1 MGRRPILATFAAALV
16 AALLLLPGA
25 VVAQSPAP
33 ANTPEDA
40 VTAYLAA
47 VASNDVDAILE
58 ATAVDEM
65 VAGFDFAA
73 SAERLGALNLAFS
86 LAPTEYPMF
95 GEMNRYQQAAQ
106 ILAQV
111 RNLTY
116 GLLSDESV
124 DGRVIVA
131 DVAQIAAFV
140 AAVDPSRLAGLKVLD
155 VRLPEPEAASDE
167 RFVETFARI
176 AATYGADEMTERLAL
191 IELDGETWGVG
202 FTLIRYGDTWL
213 VSSQQSVLGN
223 TTAFGTAEPMT
234 RAEYD
239 DRTS

>member
-1 MGRRPILATFAAALV
+1 MGRRHILPTLAAALIGLV
-16 AALLLLPGA
+16 LLPG
-25 VVAQSPAP
+25 VVSAQSQAP
-33 ANTPEDA
+33 ASTPEAA
-40 VTAYLAA
+40 VRTYLAA
-47 VASNDVDAILE
+47 VAANDVDAILA
-58 ATAVDEM
+58 ATAVEEM
-65 VAGFDFAA
+65 AADFDFAA
-73 SAERLGALNLAFS
+73 SAERIRSLNLAFS

-95 GEMNRYQQAAQ
+95 GDMNRYQQAAQ

-116 GLLSDESV
+116 GLLSDETV
-124 DGRVIVA
+124 DGRVILA
-131 DVAQIAAFV
+131 DEAQIAAFV
-140 AAVDPSRLAGLKVLD
+140 ASVDPRRLAGLTVLD
-155 VRLPEPEAASDE
+155 VRLPEPEAANDE
-167 RFVETFARI
+167 RFLDIMAGI

-191 IELDGETWGVG
+191 VELDGTTWGVG
-202 FTLIRYGDTWL
+202 FTLIRYGDAWR